1 MNKNLCIRLKMRP
14 RTLRWFN
21 VRLDLETANIFKGV
35 PITFLINDQDFL
47 EKGFDKMSDNAFFAE
62 LQTEF
67 LNEAAFLLESYE
79 ESMLGLENGDDPH
92 SYLTQIFRVA
102 HSVKGGAAAVGLADL
117 SKFGHVVEDLLD
129 LLRSNPQ
136 HVNSSIISLLLQSGD
151 ELKNRIASLQK
162 GEDGPW
168 DTSALVAQLVA
179 FSESLSG
186 KPSKHHNEP
195 IREVEAVAAASLPPP
210 PAPDDFFSNIDAAAA
225 QVADEAVSVIKAS
238 PEAMA
243 LGQIDSAPLPVKV
256 GDHNVTTPSEGD
268 DVMNLE
274 LMEELLSQLP
284 PEEAAEFRRQNNLPP
299 AGEAPASVAAPSSV
313 DDDAVMSLGSAPVEE
328 LLSAPALKLV
338 PELEETKVDESVFQ
352 ASGEQPAAVASPT
365 IEPVKPTP
373 AAVATP
379 APEKPKVVPASS
391 GGGGSSPAKGP
402 TVAKKE
408 TSTIKVDTGRVD
420 SVLDAVGELVVLK
433 NQLVHDETVRNS
445 GNLRLE
451 AIVDQLDK
459 SVRELYEKTLS
470 IRMTPLKSLFI
481 KIQRIVRDVSL
492 SLDKPV
498 DLQLMGEETEVE
510 RTVFELL
517 NDPLVHLV
525 RNAMDHGVEKRE
537 TRKERGKPETAKVTV
552 SAKQSGGNVI
562 IDIVD
567 DGGGINRE
575 KVLAKAIE
583 RGLVPSNVDPAS
595 IPDETVFQYIF
606 MPGFSTAEKISDL
619 SGRGVGLDVVK
630 SNLDRI
636 NGKMNIMSK
645 LGVGTTFRMTIP
657 LSTAITDG
665 IVVAMDGTRYILP
678 IHSIREI
685 VRVTP
690 KDYTEISGS
699 GKVANVR
706 GALLPVINI
715 ERVLGELKSAAEA
728 ADPSVQQKR
737 SDTLAARRE
746 ETMLVILESM
756 TGQMAM
762 PVDDVLGQAQVVV
775 KPISAGATIP
785 EVAGAA
791 ILGDGRTVLILDP
804 GAIVAGIAKGVAA

>member
-1 MNKNLCIRLKMRP
+1 
-14 RTLRWFN
+14 
-21 VRLDLETANIFKGV
+21 
-35 PITFLINDQDFL
+35 
-47 EKGFDKMSDNAFFAE
+47 MSDNAFFAE

-79 ESMLGLENGDDPH
+79 ECMLGLENGDDPNAF
-92 SYLTQIFRVA
+92 LTQIFRIA
-102 HSVKGGAAAVGLADL
+102 HSVKGGAAAVGLPDL
-117 SKFGHVVEDLLD
+117 SKFAHVVEDLLD
-129 LLRSNPQ
+129 LLRSNPS
-136 HVNSSIISLLLQSGD
+136 HVNSDIISVLLKSGD
-151 ELKNRIASLQK
+151 ELKNRIGSLQR
-162 GEDGPW
+162 GENGHW
-168 DTSALVAQLVA
+168 DTSALVEQLVG
-179 FSESLSG
+179 FSESLTG
-186 KPSKHHNEP
+186 KPSKHHRAEIPEVVAPEP
-195 IREVEAVAAASLPPP
+195 PPPPVPDDFFAHVDAVAAA
-210 PAPDDFFSNIDAAAA
+210 
-225 QVADEAVSVIKAS
+225 VADDAVDAIKAS
-238 PEAMA
+238 PEAMS
-243 LGQIDSAPLPVKV
+243 LGAIPDIPSPVKV
-256 GDHNVTTPSEGD
+256 GEHSVTTPSETLD
-268 DVMNLE
+268 DVMNME
-274 LMEELLSQLP
+274 LLEELLSQLP
-284 PEEAAEFRRQNNLPP
+284 PEEAEEFRRNNNMT
-299 AGEAPASVAAPSSV
+299 AGSSSPS
-313 DDDAVMSLGSAPVEE
+313 
-328 LLSAPALKLV
+328 
-338 PELEETKVDESVFQ
+338 PE
-352 ASGEQPAAVASPT
+352 AVAS
-365 IEPVKPTP
+365 
-373 AAVATP
+373 
-379 APEKPKVVPASS
+379 VPASS
-391 GGGGSSPAKGP
+391 PTLSVVPDVVEEEVVVAAAPTPTPAPAAEAAPAPVAPKVVAPPVVEAKPAAKPAAAPAPAAASGGSGGGSSSPQKSA
-402 TVAKKE
+402 VAKKE

-433 NQLVHDETVRNS
+433 NQLVHDETVRSS

-492 SLDKPV
+492 TLDKPV
-498 DLQLMGEETEVE
+498 DLQLVGEETEVE

-525 RNAMDHGVEKRE
+525 RNAMDHGVEKKE
-537 TRKERGKPETAKVTV
+537 TRQERGKPVQAKVV
-552 SAKQSGGNVI
+552 VAARQSGGNVV
-562 IDIVD
+562 IDIID

-606 MPGFSTAEKISDL
+606 MPGFSTADKISDL

-636 NGKMNIMSK
+636 NGKMNISSK

-690 KDYTEISGS
+690 KDYTEISGA

-706 GALLPVINI
+706 GALLPVINV
-715 ERVLGELKSAAEA
+715 ERVLGELKTAAA
-728 ADPSVQQKR
+728 AVDPTLADRKQ
-737 SDTLAARRE
+737 DTLAARRE

-775 KPISAGATIP
+775 KPITAGATIP

-791 ILGDGRTVLILDP
+791 ILGDGKTVLILDP
-804 GAIVAGIAKGVAA
+804 GAIVNGIAKGAAA

>member
-1 MNKNLCIRLKMRP
+1 
-14 RTLRWFN
+14 
-21 VRLDLETANIFKGV
+21 
-35 PITFLINDQDFL
+35 
-47 EKGFDKMSDNAFFAE
+47 MSDNAFFAE

-79 ESMLGLENGDDPH
+79 ECMLGLENGDDPNAF
-92 SYLTQIFRVA
+92 LTQIFRIA
-102 HSVKGGAAAVGLADL
+102 HSVKGGAAAVGLPDL
-117 SKFGHVVEDLLD
+117 SKFAHVVEDLLD
-129 LLRSNPQ
+129 LLRSNPT
-136 HVNSSIISLLLQSGD
+136 HVNSDIISVLLKSGD
-151 ELKNRIASLQK
+151 ELKNRIGSLQR
-162 GEDGPW
+162 GENGHW
-168 DTSALVAQLVA
+168 DTSALVEQLVG
-179 FSESLSG
+179 FSESLTG
-186 KPSKHHNEP
+186 KPSKHHRADLPEVVAPEP
-195 IREVEAVAAASLPPP
+195 LPPPVPDDFFAHVDAVAAA
-210 PAPDDFFSNIDAAAA
+210 
-225 QVADEAVSVIKAS
+225 VADDAVDAIKAS
-238 PEAMA
+238 PEAMS
-243 LGQIDSAPLPVKV
+243 LGAIPDIPSPVKV
-256 GDHNVTTPSEGD
+256 GEHNVTTPSENLD
-268 DVMNLE
+268 DVMNME
-274 LMEELLSQLP
+274 LLEELLSQLP
-284 PEEAAEFRRQNNLPP
+284 PEEAEEFRRNNNMS
-299 AGEAPASVAAPSSV
+299 ASASVAPAAEPTPAPV
-313 DDDAVMSLGSAPVEE
+313 EAVAPVSAPVAAPVAAHVEE
-328 LLSAPALKLV
+328 AKPVAKL
-338 PELEETKVDESVFQ
+338 
-352 ASGEQPAAVASPT
+352 A
-365 IEPVKPTP
+365 
-373 AAVATP
+373 
-379 APEKPKVVPASS
+379 VVPAPPAPAS
-391 GGGGSSPAKGP
+391 GGGGGGNPPQKSS
-402 TVAKKE
+402 VAKKE

-433 NQLVHDETVRNS
+433 NQLIHDETVRGS

-492 SLDKPV
+492 TLDKPV
-498 DLQLMGEETEVE
+498 DLQLIGEETEVE

-525 RNAMDHGVEKRE
+525 RNAMDHGVEKKE
-537 TRKERGKPETAKVTV
+537 TRQERGKPVQAKVTV
-552 SAKQSGGNVI
+552 AARQSGGNVV
-562 IDIVD
+562 IDIID

-583 RGLVPSNVDPAS
+583 RGLVPSNVDPAT
-595 IPDETVFQYIF
+595 IPDDTVFQYIF
-606 MPGFSTAEKISDL
+606 MPGFSTADKISDL

-636 NGKMNIMSK
+636 NGKMNISSK

-690 KDYTEISGS
+690 KDYTEISGA

-706 GALLPVINI
+706 GALLPVINV
-715 ERVLGELKSAAEA
+715 ERVLGELKTAAA
-728 ADPSVQQKR
+728 VVDPTLADRKQ
-737 SDTLAARRE
+737 DTLAARRE

-775 KPISAGATIP
+775 KPITAGATIP

-791 ILGDGRTVLILDP
+791 ILGDGKTVLILDP
-804 GAIVAGIAKGVAA
+804 GAIVNGIAKGAAA